1 MTTQIENDVPIPAT
15 PEKPKGKSRAR
26 KQAENTTAKKTANP
40 AASLIAA
47 LKFISVAQKKA
58 GPVNIQFCHIAH
70 NWAAAFDGVLTVAA
84 PIEEDLTACPHTLQ
98 FIDALS
104 KAGDE
109 LSITQLTANTLAVS
123 SGVFRALVPC
133 VAFDEVPIMPP
144 DPQCAVIDD
153 RVKAALAAVAGL
165 ATDGAP
171 NATYAAVLLQ
181 AGSAVATN
189 GAALLE
195 AWHGI
200 DLPPGLMLPKAAASA
215 IAKASKALTGFGY
228 SQSSAT
234 FYFEDGSFIK
244 SQLYGERYPNYASVL
259 DVPNLNLWP
268 IPEDFYR
275 GVRAIESF
283 SPNGHVFFEDGA
295 VLSRMHK
302 EEASTYRIEGLP
314 ERMGF
319 SAKLLLSVEHAFKKA
334 HFDAETN
341 KVIFYGDN
349 VRGAVMGLDLGTEAS
364 YTEQSEDTYINRTSD
379 DPYSDDIPF

>member
-1 MTTQIENDVPIPAT
+1 MTVQIEDNVPPPADE
-15 PEKPKGKSRAR
+15 PKPKKPRSRAR
-26 KQAENTTAKKTANP
+26 KQAASTSGPKKTANP

-47 LKFISVAQKKA
+47 LKFVSVAQKKA
-58 GPVNIQFCHIAH
+58 GPTGVQFSHLAH

-84 PIEEDLTACPHTLQ
+84 PIEEDLAACVHTLQ

-109 LSITQLTANTLAVS
+109 LSITQLSPNTLAVS

-133 VAFDEVPIMPP
+133 VAVEDVPIPPP

-153 RVKAALAAVAGL
+153 RIKAALAAVAGL

-181 AGSAVATN
+181 ANTAVATN

-200 DLPPGLMLPKAAASA
+200 DLPPGMMLPKVAASA
-215 IAKASKALTGFGY
+215 IAKASKTLTGFGY

-244 SQLYGERYPNYASVL
+244 SQLYGERYPNYAPLL
-259 DVPNLNLWP
+259 DVPGLNLWP
-268 IPEDFYR
+268 VPEDFYR

-283 SPNGHVFFEDGA
+283 SPNGNVFFEDGA
-295 VLSRMHK
+295 VLSKMHK

-319 SAKLLLSVEHAFKKA
+319 SVKLLLAVEHAFKKA
-334 HFDAETN
+334 HFETDAN
-341 KVIFYGDN
+341 KVVFYGDN
-349 VRGAVMGLDLGTEAS
+349 VRGALMGLDLGTEAA
-364 YTEQSEDTYINRTSD
+364 YTETSD
-379 DPYSDDIPF
+379 SSDIDEDDIPF

>member
-1 MTTQIENDVPIPAT
+1 MTVQIEDNVPPPADE
-15 PEKPKGKSRAR
+15 PKPKKPRSRAR
-26 KQAENTTAKKTANP
+26 KQAASASGPKKTANP

-47 LKFISVAQKKA
+47 LKFVSVAQKKA
-58 GPVNIQFCHIAH
+58 GPTGVQFSHLAH

-84 PIEEDLTACPHTLQ
+84 PIEEDLAACVHTLQ

-109 LSITQLTANTLAVS
+109 LSITQLSPNTLAVS

-133 VAFDEVPIMPP
+133 VAVEDVPIPPP

-153 RVKAALAAVAGL
+153 RIKAALAAVAGL

-181 AGSAVATN
+181 ANTAVATN

-200 DLPPGLMLPKAAASA
+200 DLPPGMMLPKVAASA
-215 IAKASKALTGFGY
+215 IAKASKTLTGFGY

-244 SQLYGERYPNYASVL
+244 SQLYGERYPNYAPLL
-259 DVPNLNLWP
+259 DVPGLNLWP
-268 IPEDFYR
+268 VPEDFYR

-283 SPNGHVFFEDGA
+283 SPNGNVFFEDGA
-295 VLSRMHK
+295 VLSKMHK

-319 SAKLLLSVEHAFKKA
+319 SVKLLLAVEHAFKKA
-334 HFDAETN
+334 HFETDAN
-341 KVIFYGDN
+341 KVVFYGDN
-349 VRGAVMGLDLGTEAS
+349 VRGALMGLDLGTEAA
-364 YTEQSEDTYINRTSD
+364 YTETSD
-379 DPYSDDIPF
+379 SSDINEDDIPF